1 MFYLVAYKDFLFIIR
16 GLLILVVVVVL
27 GVSVAQQQ
35 LNTLTQ
41 RQEYVQ
47 VFTVTSISRDRYS
60 FYLLGTQYMIKSFYL
75 IGEISTSEQKM
86 IVTIPPY
93 TMTIPMQIEFDCQEE
108 LALLELWI
116 RTLVQKMDQ
125 IRYHVYSRYV
135 R

>member
-1 MFYLVAYKDFLFIIR
+1 
-16 GLLILVVVVVL
+16 LILVVVVVL